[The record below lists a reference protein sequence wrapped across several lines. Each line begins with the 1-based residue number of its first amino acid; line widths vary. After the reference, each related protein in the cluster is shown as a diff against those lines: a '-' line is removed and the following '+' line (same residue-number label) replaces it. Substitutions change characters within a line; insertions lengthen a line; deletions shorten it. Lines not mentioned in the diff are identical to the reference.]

1 MRTTIL
7 EEDLLKK
14 MFELRPEGRRSQ
26 PAEMEKRLLQRE
38 KSCCKDLRRERL
50 WHVLGREWS
59 VAELEHSRREREWM
73 CVEAGR
79 QQFML

>member
-14 MFELRPEGRRSQ
+14 MFELRPEGRSQ
-26 PAEMEKRLLQRE
+26 PAGVEKRLLQRE
-38 KSCCKDLRRERL
+38 KSCCKYPRRERL

-59 VAELEHSRREREWM
+59 VTELEHSRREREWM